1 MSNYDIK
8 DLNQA
13 EGGRRRMDWAEREMP
28 VLRQIR
34 ARFKKEKP
42 LKGLRVS
49 ACLHVT
55 TETANLMVTLQDG
68 GADIVLTAS
77 NPLSTQDDVA
87 AALVNQY
94 EIPTFAIKG
103 EEMSLLQTHPCRART
118 QTANDDG
125 RWRRPCVIPV
135 LHRDG
140 SL

>member
-8 DLNQA
+8 DINQA
-13 EGGRRRMDWAEREMP
+13 EGGRRRMDWAEHEMP

-68 GADIVLTAS
+68 GADMSSGFQSAFHA
-77 NPLSTQDDVA
+77 DDVA
-87 AALVNQY
+87 AAQIN
-94 EIPTFAIKG
+94 
-103 EEMSLLQTHPCRART
+103 
-118 QTANDDG
+118 
-125 RWRRPCVIPV
+125 
-135 LHRDG
+135 
-140 SL
+140 